1 VANDKAKAS
10 LEAMRSTYSRWQEEG
25 LTPAELESTQSRMAT
40 SIASAMEQPSR
51 ANALLLGML
60 LNDRTIEEFK
70 GYEQR
75 VRSLTLEEI
84 NRLVAAKFPPADHLL
99 TVVVAPSAEGLG
111 ADCRTRSLEAIEGCR
126 R

>member
-1 VANDKAKAS
+1 MA
-10 LEAMRSTYSRWQEEG
+10 Q
-25 LTPAELESTQSRMAT
+25 PA
-40 SIASAMEQPSR
+40 R

-75 VRSLTLEEI
+75 VRSLTLAEI
-84 NRLVAAKFPPADHLL
+84 NHLVAAKFPPADRLL

-111 ADCRTRSLEAIEGCR
+111 ADCRTRSLESVKSCR